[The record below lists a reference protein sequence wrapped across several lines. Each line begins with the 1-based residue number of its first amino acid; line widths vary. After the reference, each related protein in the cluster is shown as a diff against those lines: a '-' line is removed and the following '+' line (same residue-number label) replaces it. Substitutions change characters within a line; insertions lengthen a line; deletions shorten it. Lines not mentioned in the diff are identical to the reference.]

1 MATRPGT
8 SPPVVGENR
17 RVSEL
22 FPSLDPPVTA
32 ADPETPEVYASVV
45 PEVPVPGVFTY
56 RVPSPLRERCR
67 PGVRVEVP
75 FGKGRTVRGF
85 VLEVGSGCP
94 VDASKVRDLTN
105 VLGEVVV
112 AEDVLALARWAATYY
127 RASLGDVLAAA
138 IPQEAAKQ
146 RARPEPQDE
155 WLVPRPDDPT
165 RPQRLGPVARRL
177 LDALAAGPRPLRQ
190 ALEAAGATRGQ
201 ARRLVDLGLATL
213 EVREPG
219 PAPPA
224 PLPAVELPTLTPD
237 QELVL
242 RPLLRQLEPA
252 ERLEPQT
259 TLLFGVTG
267 SGKTEVY
274 LRLIARV
281 LELGLGAIVLVPEI
295 ALTPQTT
302 ARFQARFGD
311 RVAVLHSQL
320 GPAARRR
327 EWRRIQTGEA
337 PVVVGPR
344 SAVWAPVPRLGL
356 VVVDEEHETTYKQES
371 APRYHARDLAV
382 VRGKLAKAP
391 VLLGTATPSL
401 ESWHNATSGR
411 YRLARLRSRPAG
423 ASLPT
428 IHVVDMGREWAEVK
442 GAPLLSRVLVRELE
456 ATLARGE
463 RAILFQNRRGFTTF
477 LECPRCR
484 TVLKCRQCDV
494 TLTFHRALGAGGAT
508 VCHFC
513 DERRPPPGGP
523 CPACDGPPLKQRG
536 AGTERIEDVIKERFP
551 TARVGRLD
559 TDVVREQEP
568 AEAVLGRF
576 RDGQLDVLVGTQMIA
591 KGLDI
596 PEVTLVGV
604 IAADTGLAHPDVRS
618 AERAFQLV
626 AQVAGRAGR
635 GSRPGTTIVQTFLPD
650 HVAIAAAA
658 AHDFERFAQVELE
671 HRRQLG
677 YPPFRRL
684 LKLLVRGPQEVKVRD
699 EAARVVDALKAAGLE
714 GVAAVLGPAP
724 SPRAYLAGKFR
735 WQALVKATAEGV
747 RRAITL
753 IEAAPPKGVEWHVD
767 VDPYHLL

>member
-1 MATRPGT
+1 
-8 SPPVVGENR
+8 
-17 RVSEL
+17 VSEL
-22 FPSLDPPVTA
+22 FPSPEPPVVATTLA
-32 ADPETPEVYASVV
+32 VYASVV
-45 PEVPVPGVFTY
+45 PEVPVPGIFSY
-56 RVPSPLRERCR
+56 RVPEPLRERCR

-85 VLEVGSGCP
+85 VLEVGTECP
-94 VDASKVRDLTN
+94 VDEKKVRDLVN

-112 AEDVLALARWAATYY
+112 AEDVLALARWAAIYY

-138 IPQEAAKQ
+138 IPQEATKQ
-146 RARPEPQDE
+146 RARPAPQDE
-155 WLVPRPDDPT
+155 WLAPTPRDDPT
-165 RPQRLGPVARRL
+165 RPPPRLGPVAQRL
-177 LDALAAGPRPLRQ
+177 LEALADGARPLAQ
-190 ALEAAGATRGQ
+190 ALELAGATRAQ
-201 ARRLVDLGLATL
+201 AKRLLEAGLATL
-213 EVREPG
+213 EVREAA

-242 RPLLRQLEPA
+242 RPLLKQLEPGTDA
-252 ERLEPQT
+252 GSAGPPP

-274 LRLIARV
+274 LRMIARV

-302 ARFQARFGD
+302 ARFRARFGD

-320 GPAARRR
+320 GHAARRR

-344 SAVWAPVPRLGL
+344 SAVWAPVPKLGL

-401 ESWHNATSGR
+401 ESWHNAISGR

-456 ATLARGE
+456 ATLGRGE

-494 TLTFHRALGAGGAT
+494 TLTFHRALGAPGGAT
-508 VCHFC
+508 ICHFC
-513 DERRPPPGGP
+513 DERGPPPGGP

-568 AEAVLGRF
+568 AEVVLERF
-576 RDGQLDVLVGTQMIA
+576 REGALDVLVGTQMIA

-604 IAADTGLAHPDVRS
+604 VAADTGLAHPDVRS

-658 AHDFERFAQVELE
+658 THDFERFARVELE
-671 HRRQLG
+671 NRRQLD

-699 EAARVVDALKAAGLE
+699 EAARVVDALRAANLE
-714 GVAAVLGPAP
+714 GVSAVLGPAP

-747 RRAITL
+747 RRAIAL
-753 IEAAPPKGVEWHVD
+753 VEAAPPKGVEWHVD